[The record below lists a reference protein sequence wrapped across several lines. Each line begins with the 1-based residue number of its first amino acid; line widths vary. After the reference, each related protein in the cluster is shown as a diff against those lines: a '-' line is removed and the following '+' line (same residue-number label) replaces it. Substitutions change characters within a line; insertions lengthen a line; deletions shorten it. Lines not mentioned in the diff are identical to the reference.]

1 MHLWSGSRCEKAQ
14 PEEQEQ
20 ETGTGTGT
28 AAEAGTDVGHLHMV
42 QGRKRQELEDSSFCR
57 FRPAPCADD
66 LQLRS
71 DSRCEGPA
79 RGAGTGTGTTAGAGT
94 DVGHRRM
101 VQVGKATR
109 RSSSCRF
116 SAHAPCADDLQLP
129 SDSRCEGP
137 ARGAGPAAGAGSPRG
152 CLAHP
157 AERFSWPN
165 VQDTHWFCGRRQHR
179 PATSQV
185 HGAHEPDVA
194 GRCCLLHPTWC
205 RSARSDKRS
214 ILRSWRAVPGR
225 NLYLGADSGQA

>member
-1 MHLWSGSRCEKAQ
+1 
-14 PEEQEQ
+14 
-20 ETGTGTGT
+20 
-28 AAEAGTDVGHLHMV
+28 MV

-116 SAHAPCADDLQLP
+116 SALAPCADDLQLP

-137 ARGAGPAAGAGSPRG
+137 ARGAGPAAGAGSHVGVWHIRPRDSLG
-152 CLAHP
+152 RMCKTPTGSAAEDNIDQRHHRFMVPMNLTSLVDVVFCIPLGVAQLEATRDRFFDPGELSPAGTCTWALIPARRNRERCLALSPGICSHVLLQKSLGTI
-157 AERFSWPN
+157 R
-165 VQDTHWFCGRRQHR
+165 
-179 PATSQV
+179 
-185 HGAHEPDVA
+185 HGKN
-194 GRCCLLHPTWC
+194 GL
-205 RSARSDKRS
+205 
-214 ILRSWRAVPGR
+214 
-225 NLYLGADSGQA
+225 Q